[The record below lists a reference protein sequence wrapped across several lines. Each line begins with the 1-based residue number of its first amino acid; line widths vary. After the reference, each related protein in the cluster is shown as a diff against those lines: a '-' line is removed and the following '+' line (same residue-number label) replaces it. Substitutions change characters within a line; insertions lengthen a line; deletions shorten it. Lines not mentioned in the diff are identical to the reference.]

1 MNYEVNA
8 MSQYDVIDVVHGVP
22 DFANPIATF
31 ATKEEAES
39 FADSL
44 MWQSD
49 RREIGINKRTSK

>member
-1 MNYEVNA
+1 

-31 ATKEEAES
+31 DTKEEAES

-49 RREIGINKRTSK
+49 RREIGINKRTIK

>member
-1 MNYEVNA
+1 MR
-8 MSQYDVIDVVHGVP
+8 YDVIEVVYGVP
-22 DFANPIATF
+22 DFENPIATF

-49 RREIGINKRTSK
+49 RREIGINAVTLK

>member
-1 MNYEVNA
+1 

-31 ATKEEAES
+31 ATKEEAKS

-49 RREIGINKRTSK
+49 RREIGINKRTIK